1 MNSGP
6 STFEFLLTTRF
17 AGVMFAVMASVRFAI
32 PRLLVTGLFL
42 VLVTR
47 TFVGQDF
54 IRQNPAFEK
63 VFNNLTPENRD
74 QMLKYL
80 LSLSPEKR
88 KIFIDEMVKMD
99 TDARR
104 NRISVERVTAKWMP
118 STGNEATLTV
128 TSFDPKMQPLS
139 AEEIE
144 QLKNMGVRG
153 NLQVEG
159 FSTISPEELLK
170 WPKVRIILV
179 MQRQIPTP
187 VEFRIPQEGT
197 LFLVQTYNGWQTGP
211 AGYSESNKTVR
222 IEPLPTDPLRT
233 RIDYDIG
240 NGRVGGQAFFWGP
253 VP

>member
-1 MNSGP
+1 
-6 STFEFLLTTRF
+6 
-17 AGVMFAVMASVRFAI
+17 
-32 PRLLVTGLFL
+32 LFL
-42 VLVTR
+42 VLLTE
-47 TFVGQDF
+47 TFAGQDF
-54 IRQNPAFEK
+54 IKQDPAFEK
-63 VFNNLTPENRD
+63 IFNNLAPENRD

-80 LSLSPEKR
+80 LSMTPEKR
-88 KIFIDEMVKMD
+88 KTFIDEMVKMD
-99 TDARR
+99 VDARR

-118 STGNEATLTV
+118 SPGNEPGLTV
-128 TSFDPKMQPLS
+128 TSFDPKVQPLS
-139 AEEIE
+139 TEEIE

-170 WPKVRIILV
+170 WPKVRIIVV
-179 MQRQIPTP
+179 MQRQITAP
-187 VEFRIPQEGT
+187 VEFRLPQQGT

-211 AGYSESNKTVR
+211 AGYSESTKTVR
-222 IEPLPTDPLRT
+222 IEPVPNDPLRT